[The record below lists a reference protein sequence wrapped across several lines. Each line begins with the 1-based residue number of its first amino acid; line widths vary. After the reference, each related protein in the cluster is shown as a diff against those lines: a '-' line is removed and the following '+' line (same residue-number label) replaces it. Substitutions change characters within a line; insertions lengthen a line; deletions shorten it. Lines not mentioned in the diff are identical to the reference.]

1 MVHNALPS
9 TKCEGLIVK
18 LDRICQNP
26 PTDINAL
33 IRHLRFVTTTYSALP
48 STFSDSI
55 LISIAR
61 DIRRLQDCA
70 EDDETTSMYLVA
82 PMMLVSSL
90 HMSVAKMSTAV
101 LLSEDAFYES
111 LHVYQWAIEREIIR
125 RIAESSPC
133 DDTETLIEKFECIRI
148 SQD

>member
-1 MVHNALPS
+1 M
-9 TKCEGLIVK
+9 
-18 LDRICQNP
+18 
-26 PTDINAL
+26 
-33 IRHLRFVTTTYSALP
+33 HLSVTCVSSQRRTQHFPVL
-48 STFSDSI
+48 FSDSI

-61 DIRRLQDCA
+61 DIRRLHDCA
-70 EDDETTSMYLVA
+70 EDDETTSMYLVG
-82 PMMLVSSL
+82 PMMLVASL
-90 HMSVAKMSTAV
+90 HMSVAKMTTAV
-101 LLSEDAFYES
+101 QLSEDAFYES